1 MMKIAIFA
9 SGNGS
14 NFEAIAQAVEK
25 QDIQAEIAVLFCD
38 QKSAF
43 VLERAAK
50 YQVPTVSFS
59 PKDFSSKVDYENE
72 IKRMMHEF
80 DVELIVLAGYMRIV
94 GLTLLEALKK
104 KIINLHPSLLPSFP
118 GLHGIQ
124 DAFDYGVKVS
134 GITIHYIDEGVDT
147 GPIIA
152 QVPTE
157 ITAEDTLES
166 LEEKIHQLEHYW
178 YPKVLGE
185 IIQKESYSYVK
196 KSVN

>member
-72 IKRMMHEF
+72 IKR
-80 DVELIVLAGYMRIV
+80 
-94 GLTLLEALKK
+94 
-104 KIINLHPSLLPSFP
+104 
-118 GLHGIQ
+118 
-124 DAFDYGVKVS
+124 
-134 GITIHYIDEGVDT
+134 
-147 GPIIA
+147 
-152 QVPTE
+152 
-157 ITAEDTLES
+157 
-166 LEEKIHQLEHYW
+166 
-178 YPKVLGE
+178 
-185 IIQKESYSYVK
+185 
-196 KSVN
+196 

>member
-94 GLTLLEALKK
+94 GLTLLEAFPK

-152 QVPTE
+152 QMPTE
-157 ITAEDTLES
+157 ITTEDTLES

>member
-14 NFEAIAQAVEK
+14 NFEAIAQAIEK

-59 PKDFSSKVDYENE
+59 PKDFPSKVDYENE
-72 IKRMMHEF
+72 IKRTMHEF

-94 GLTLLEALKK
+94 GLTLLEAFPK

-152 QVPTE
+152 QATTE

>member
-25 QDIQAEIAVLFCD
+25 QEIQAEIAVLFCD

-94 GLTLLEALKK
+94 GLTLLEAFPK

-157 ITAEDTLES
+157 ITTEDTLES

>member
-94 GLTLLEALKK
+94 GLTLLEAFPK

>member
-1 MMKIAIFA
+1 MKIAIFA

-72 IKRMMHEF
+72 IKRMMHGF

-94 GLTLLEALKK
+94 GLTLLEAFPK

>member
-14 NFEAIAQAVEK
+14 NFEAIAQAIEK

-59 PKDFSSKVDYENE
+59 PKDFPSKVDYENE
-72 IKRMMHEF
+72 IKRTMHEF

-94 GLTLLEALKK
+94 GFTLLEAFPK

-152 QVPTE
+152 QATTE

>member
-94 GLTLLEALKK
+94 GLTLLEAFPK

-134 GITIHYIDEGVDT
+134 GITIHYIDEGIDT

>member
-14 NFEAIAQAVEK
+14 NFEAIAKAIEK
-25 QDIQAEIAVLFCD
+25 KAIDAEIAVLFCD
-38 QKSAF
+38 QKAAF

-59 PKDFSSKVDYENE
+59 PKDFLSKVNYENE
-72 IKRMMHEF
+72 IKRTMYEF
-80 DVELIVLAGYMRIV
+80 NVELIVLAGYMRIV
-94 GLTLLEALKK
+94 GSTLLEAFPK

-118 GLHGIQ
+118 GLHGIR

-152 QVPTE
+152 QATTE
-157 ITAEDTLES
+157 ITAEDTLKS

>member
-1 MMKIAIFA
+1 MMRIAIFA

-14 NFEAIAQAVEK
+14 NFEAIAQSIEK
-25 QDIQAEIAVLFCD
+25 KEIKGEIAVLFCD
-38 QKSAF
+38 QKNAY

-50 YQVPTVSFS
+50 YQVPARTFS
-59 PKDFSSKVDYENE
+59 PKDFTNKAAYEDE
-72 IKRMMHEF
+72 IKRLMHAF

-94 GLTLLEALKK
+94 GPTLLEAFPK

-118 GLHGIQ
+118 GLHGIR
-124 DAFDYGVKVS
+124 DAFNYGVKVS

-152 QVPTE
+152 QATTKVTD
-157 ITAEDTLES
+157 EDTLEI
-166 LEEKIHQLEHYW
+166 LEEKIHKLEHYW

-185 IIQKESYSYVK
+185 IMQKESHSYVK

>member
-59 PKDFSSKVDYENE
+59 PKDFSSKVNYENE

-94 GLTLLEALKK
+94 GLTLLEAFPK

>member
-1 MMKIAIFA
+1 MKIAIFA

-94 GLTLLEALKK
+94 GLTLLEAFPK

>member
-59 PKDFSSKVDYENE
+59 PKDFSSKFDYENE

-94 GLTLLEALKK
+94 GLTLLEAFPK

>member
-14 NFEAIAQAVEK
+14 NFEAIAQAVAK

-94 GLTLLEALKK
+94 GLTLLEAFPK